1 MKKFLNLGC
10 GARICSD
17 PRWVHVDFVSSHNGV
32 IRHNLL
38 EGIPFPDASFD
49 VVYSSHVL
57 EHFRREDGK
66 CLVRECCRV
75 IRSGGIVRV
84 AVPDLEQICRLYLS
98 ALERIRA
105 GDDTYR
111 SRYDWMML
119 EMYDQAVR
127 TRPGGEMGEYLI
139 RKDLPDREFILS
151 RIGGTGRGII
161 DGAPLR
167 VEPCG
172 ERRGERKK
180 PGGRRSWREWNR
192 ALFLDREERDAI
204 DLGRFRLG
212 GEVHQWMYDEY
223 SLGHLLQES
232 GFEEVR
238 RCDAAGSRIPQWGTF
253 LLDLD
258 PGGTEHAPNSI
269 YVEGTRP

>member
-1 MKKFLNLGC
+1 MEKFLNLGC

-17 PRWVHVDFVSSHNGV
+17 PRWVHVDFVSSHNRV
-32 IRHNLL
+32 IGHNLL
-38 EGIPFPDASFD
+38 EGIPFPDASFE

-57 EHFRREDGK
+57 EHFRREDGSRF
-66 CLVRECCRV
+66 VRECCRV
-75 IRSGGIVRV
+75 IRSGGTLRV

-105 GDDTYR
+105 GEDAYR

-127 TRPGGEMGEYLI
+127 TRPGGEMGEYLA

-151 RIGGTGRGII
+151 RIGGTGRDII
-161 DGAPLR
+161 DDAPLR
-167 VEPCG
+167 VRTCG
-172 ERRGERKK
+172 ERRGERKE
-180 PGGRRSWREWNR
+180 PGGRRSWREWKR
-192 ALFLDREERDAI
+192 TLFLDRGEREAI

-223 SLGHLLQES
+223 SLGRLLRES
-232 GFEEVR
+232 GFGEVR
-238 RCDAAGSRIPQWGTF
+238 RCDAADSRIPRWGTF
-253 LLDLD
+253 FLDTD
-258 PGGTEHAPNSI
+258 TDGTEHAPNSV
-269 YVEGTRP
+269 YMEAVRS